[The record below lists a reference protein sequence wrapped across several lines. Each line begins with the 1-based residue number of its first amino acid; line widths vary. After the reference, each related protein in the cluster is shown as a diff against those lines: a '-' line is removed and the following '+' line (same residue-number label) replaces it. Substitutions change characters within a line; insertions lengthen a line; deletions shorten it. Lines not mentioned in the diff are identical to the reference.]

1 MARSR
6 GLRLPADRVVLRQR
20 HAADPDRGHARAS
33 RRARRLPGGGRRLDR
48 VDPLGHRLPA
58 ARAGAGAARRALRRL
73 QPGPTDL
80 AVADGGRRSRR
91 PCRHV
96 RGGGAGRAAD
106 ALDLAGLRLHR
117 DHRCVPRAA
126 ASDRRHLRR
135 AYPCAV
141 VSRRRGGADRSW
153 HAERRHR
160 HLPGHS
166 AVLPARLRCAD
177 PLSPARRQAGGG
189 VMDQAIVISFILS
202 VMTASTPLLLAATGE
217 LVTEKSGVLNLGVEG
232 MMLVGAIVGF
242 ATTVHTGSSLLG
254 VVAALFAGMAMS
266 LIFAILTLTFL
277 ANQVATG
284 LALTIFGTG
293 LSALVGS
300 SYVGTA
306 VKPLP
311 KIAFGL
317 DALVYLSL
325 IAVAGVAWFLRRSH
339 RGLVLRAVGDSH
351 DAAHAIGYPVILIRY
366 AATLFGGAMS
376 GLAGAYMSL
385 AYSTSWAEN
394 MTAGRGWIALALVVF
409 ATWRPVWL
417 LVGAYLFGGIMYG
430 SLAIQ
435 AAGASLPIVVPSQ
448 LVSALPYLAT
458 IVVLVVISR
467 DKVKIRLNAPACLG
481 RPFHAAG

>member
-1 MARSR
+1 ME
-6 GLRLPADRVVLRQR
+6 Q
-20 HAADPDRGHARAS
+20 
-33 RRARRLPGGGRRLDR
+33 
-48 VDPLGHRLPA
+48 
-58 ARAGAGAARRALRRL
+58 
-73 QPGPTDL
+73 
-80 AVADGGRRSRR
+80 AV
-91 PCRHV
+91 
-96 RGGGAGRAAD
+96 
-106 ALDLAGLRLHR
+106 
-117 DHRCVPRAA
+117 
-126 ASDRRHLRR
+126 
-135 AYPCAV
+135 
-141 VSRRRGGADRSW
+141 
-153 HAERRHR
+153 
-160 HLPGHS
+160 
-166 AVLPARLRCAD
+166 
-177 PLSPARRQAGGG
+177 
-189 VMDQAIVISFILS
+189 IISFVLS

-242 ATTVHTGSSLLG
+242 ATTVHTGSASLG
-254 VVAALFAGMAMS
+254 VLAALLAGVAMS

-293 LSALVGS
+293 LSALVGA

-306 VKPLP
+306 VEAIPRIL
-311 KIAFGL
+311 FGL

-325 IAVAGVAWFLRRSH
+325 AAVFGVAWFLRRSH

-366 AATLFGGAMS
+366 LATLFGGAMS

-409 ATWRPVWL
+409 ATWRPIWL

-435 AAGASLPIVVPSQ
+435 AAGAINLFGHPLVVPSQ

-458 IVVLVVISR
+458 IAVLVVISR
-467 DKVKIRLNAPACLG
+467 DRAKIRLNAPACLG

>member
-1 MARSR
+1 
-6 GLRLPADRVVLRQR
+6 
-20 HAADPDRGHARAS
+20 
-33 RRARRLPGGGRRLDR
+33 
-48 VDPLGHRLPA
+48 
-58 ARAGAGAARRALRRL
+58 
-73 QPGPTDL
+73 
-80 AVADGGRRSRR
+80 
-91 PCRHV
+91 
-96 RGGGAGRAAD
+96 
-106 ALDLAGLRLHR
+106 
-117 DHRCVPRAA
+117 
-126 ASDRRHLRR
+126 
-135 AYPCAV
+135 
-141 VSRRRGGADRSW
+141 
-153 HAERRHR
+153 
-160 HLPGHS
+160 
-166 AVLPARLRCAD
+166 
-177 PLSPARRQAGGG
+177 
-189 VMDQAIVISFILS
+189 MDQAIVISFILS

-254 VVAALFAGMAMS
+254 VVAALFAGMAMA

-293 LSALVGS
+293 LSALVGAA
-300 SYVGTA
+300 YVGTA
-306 VKPLP
+306 VEPMPRIL
-311 KIAFGL
+311 FGL

-325 IAVAGVAWFLRRSH
+325 LAVFGIAWFLRRSH

-351 DAAHAIGYPVILIRY
+351 DAAHAIGYPVVLIRY
-366 AATLFGGAMS
+366 AATLFGGAMC

-435 AAGASLPIVVPSQ
+435 AAGAISLFGHPVVVPSQ

>member
-1 MARSR
+1 
-6 GLRLPADRVVLRQR
+6 
-20 HAADPDRGHARAS
+20 
-33 RRARRLPGGGRRLDR
+33 
-48 VDPLGHRLPA
+48 
-58 ARAGAGAARRALRRL
+58 
-73 QPGPTDL
+73 
-80 AVADGGRRSRR
+80 
-91 PCRHV
+91 
-96 RGGGAGRAAD
+96 
-106 ALDLAGLRLHR
+106 
-117 DHRCVPRAA
+117 
-126 ASDRRHLRR
+126 
-135 AYPCAV
+135 
-141 VSRRRGGADRSW
+141 
-153 HAERRHR
+153 
-160 HLPGHS
+160 
-166 AVLPARLRCAD
+166 
-177 PLSPARRQAGGG
+177 
-189 VMDQAIVISFILS
+189 MDQAIVISFILS

-242 ATTVHTGSSLLG
+242 ATTVHTGSALLG
-254 VVAALFAGMAMS
+254 VVAALLAGMAMS

-306 VKPLP
+306 VEPLP

-317 DALVYLSL
+317 DGLVYLSL
-325 IAVAGVAWFLRRSH
+325 IAVGGVAWFLRRSH

>member
-1 MARSR
+1 
-6 GLRLPADRVVLRQR
+6 
-20 HAADPDRGHARAS
+20 
-33 RRARRLPGGGRRLDR
+33 
-48 VDPLGHRLPA
+48 
-58 ARAGAGAARRALRRL
+58 
-73 QPGPTDL
+73 
-80 AVADGGRRSRR
+80 
-91 PCRHV
+91 
-96 RGGGAGRAAD
+96 
-106 ALDLAGLRLHR
+106 
-117 DHRCVPRAA
+117 
-126 ASDRRHLRR
+126 
-135 AYPCAV
+135 
-141 VSRRRGGADRSW
+141 
-153 HAERRHR
+153 
-160 HLPGHS
+160 
-166 AVLPARLRCAD
+166 
-177 PLSPARRQAGGG
+177 
-189 VMDQAIVISFILS
+189 MDQAILVSFILS

-242 ATTVHTGSSLLG
+242 ATTVHTGSAFLG
-254 VVAALFAGMAMS
+254 VLLAILAGMAMA

-306 VKPLP
+306 VEALP
-311 KIAFGL
+311 KLRVPVLSDIPFIGPIL
-317 DALVYLSL
+317 FSQDALVYLSL
-325 IAVAGVAWFLRRSH
+325 ILVFGVAWFLRRSH

-366 AATLFGGAMS
+366 AATLFGGAMC

-394 MTAGRGWIALALVVF
+394 MTSGRGWIALALVVF

-435 AAGASLPIVVPSQ
+435 AAGAISIAGFQLVVPSQ

-458 IVVLVVISR
+458 IAVLVVISR
-467 DKVKIRLNAPACLG
+467 DRAKIRLNAPACLG

>member
-1 MARSR
+1 
-6 GLRLPADRVVLRQR
+6 
-20 HAADPDRGHARAS
+20 
-33 RRARRLPGGGRRLDR
+33 
-48 VDPLGHRLPA
+48 
-58 ARAGAGAARRALRRL
+58 
-73 QPGPTDL
+73 
-80 AVADGGRRSRR
+80 
-91 PCRHV
+91 
-96 RGGGAGRAAD
+96 
-106 ALDLAGLRLHR
+106 
-117 DHRCVPRAA
+117 
-126 ASDRRHLRR
+126 
-135 AYPCAV
+135 
-141 VSRRRGGADRSW
+141 
-153 HAERRHR
+153 
-160 HLPGHS
+160 
-166 AVLPARLRCAD
+166 
-177 PLSPARRQAGGG
+177 
-189 VMDQAIVISFILS
+189 MDQAIIISFLLS

-242 ATTVHTGSSLLG
+242 ATTVHTGSSALGLL
-254 VVAALFAGMAMS
+254 AALLAGMAMA

-306 VKPLP
+306 VEPLP
-311 KIAFGL
+311 AILFGL
-317 DALVYLSL
+317 DGLVYLSL
-325 IAVAGVAWFLRRSH
+325 IVLFGVGWFLRRSH

-366 AATLFGGAMS
+366 LATLFGGAMC
-376 GLAGAYMSL
+376 GLGGAYMSL

-435 AAGASLPIVVPSQ
+435 AAGAISLFGHPVVVPSQ

-458 IVVLVVISR
+458 IIVLVVISR